1 MSSGRERSM
10 SGLPTR
16 ASHAAKSRVQQKEV
30 FALVLFYLPN
40 AKRPW
45 AWISALAAC
54 MVIFTSGI
62 AAQQLAKRLILK
74 DGSYQLATK
83 WEVKGDRVR
92 YLSAE
97 RSEWE
102 EVPNSMVDWAATNT
116 YEKDRAAGK
125 PAPEAVALDKELEA
139 ERQADEARSPH
150 VAPGLR
156 LPDDGGIILLD
167 TFQSQPQLVEL
178 QQNSGELNK
187 NMKGNILRATIN
199 PIASAKQTIE
209 LPGLHSKI
217 QAHATLP
224 AIYVNVEQ
232 QDQGADA
239 STQGP
244 QQAQQ
249 PEQPWDRFRIGRLD
263 SKQGKR
269 IVGDIKIA
277 VYGKVSQNQKL
288 VPSTAEK
295 LTGGWV
301 KVTPSSALAPGEY
314 AVAEMLGQEGMNLF
328 VWDFGVNPSA
338 PANATSWKPEPSVT
352 PDKAEGLDRRQ

>member
-1 MSSGRERSM
+1 MLRIHYKARLLLIATG
-10 SGLPTR
+10 
-16 ASHAAKSRVQQKEV
+16 
-30 FALVLFYLPN
+30 
-40 AKRPW
+40 
-45 AWISALAAC
+45 LAAC
-54 MVIFTSGI
+54 LLASLG
-62 AAQQLAKRLILK
+62 ASAQQLAKRLILK

-83 WEVKGDRVR
+83 WEKKADRVR

-97 RSEWE
+97 RNEWE
-102 EVPNSMVDWAATNT
+102 EIPNTLVDWDATDK

-125 PAPEAVALDKELEA
+125 PAPEAVVLDKELEA
-139 ERQADEARSPH
+139 ERQADEAKSPH

-156 LPDDGGIILLD
+156 LPDEGGVVLLD
-167 TFQSQPQLVEL
+167 NYQNKPELVEL
-178 QQNSGELNK
+178 QQSGGEVNK
-187 NMKGNILRATIN
+187 NMKGNILRAAIN

-209 LPGLHSKI
+209 LPGLHAKI

-244 QQAQQ
+244 QQAQP
-249 PEQPWDRFRIGRLD
+249 PEQPWDRFRIVRLD

-288 VPSTAEK
+288 IPSTAEK

-301 KVTPSSALAPGEY
+301 KVTPTSTLAPGEY
-314 AVAEMLGQEGMNLF
+314 AVAEMLGKEGMNLF

-338 PANATSWKPEPSVT
+338 PANAMSWKPEPSAT
-352 PDKAEGLDRRQ
+352 PDKPKTLDKRQ

>member
-1 MSSGRERSM
+1 MLRMPSKARLLLIAT
-10 SGLPTR
+10 GLVACLCLTSLG
-16 ASHAAKSRVQQKEV
+16 AS
-30 FALVLFYLPN
+30 
-40 AKRPW
+40 
-45 AWISALAAC
+45 
-54 MVIFTSGI
+54 
-62 AAQQLAKRLILK
+62 AQQLAKRIILK

-83 WEVKGDRVR
+83 WEKRADRVR

-97 RSEWE
+97 RNEWE
-102 EVPNSMVDWAATNT
+102 EIPNTLVDWDATDK

-125 PAPEAVALDKELEA
+125 PAPEAVILDKELEA
-139 ERQADEARSPH
+139 ERQADEAKSPH

-156 LPDDGGIILLD
+156 LPDEGGVVLLD
-167 TFQSQPQLVEL
+167 NYQNKPELVEL
-178 QQNSGELNK
+178 QQSGGEVNK
-187 NMKGNILRATIN
+187 NMKGNILRAAIN

-209 LPGLHSKI
+209 LPGLHAKI

-244 QQAQQ
+244 QKAEQ
-249 PEQPWDRFRIGRLD
+249 PEHPWDRFRIVRLD

-288 VPSTAEK
+288 MPSTAEK

-301 KVTPSSALAPGEY
+301 KMTPTSALAPGEY
-314 AVAEMLGQEGMNLF
+314 AVAEMLGKEGMNLF

-338 PANATSWKPEPSVT
+338 PANAMSWKPEPSAT
-352 PDKAEGLDRRQ
+352 PDKAKTLDKRQ

>member
-1 MSSGRERSM
+1 MLRTHYKARLLLIVTG
-10 SGLPTR
+10 
-16 ASHAAKSRVQQKEV
+16 
-30 FALVLFYLPN
+30 
-40 AKRPW
+40 
-45 AWISALAAC
+45 LAAC
-54 MVIFTSGI
+54 LCLTSLG
-62 AAQQLAKRLILK
+62 ASAQQLAKRLILK

-83 WEVKGDRVR
+83 WEKKADRVR

-97 RSEWE
+97 RNEWE
-102 EVPNSMVDWAATNT
+102 EIPNTLVDWDATDK

-125 PAPEAVALDKELEA
+125 PAPEAVVLDKELEA
-139 ERQADEARSPH
+139 ERQADEAKSPH

-156 LPDDGGIILLD
+156 LPDEGGLVLLD
-167 TFQSQPQLVEL
+167 NYQNKPELVEL
-178 QQNSGELNK
+178 QQSGGEVNK
-187 NMKGNILRATIN
+187 NMKGNILRAAIN

-209 LPGLHSKI
+209 LPGLHAKI

-239 STQGP
+239 SAQGP
-244 QQAQQ
+244 QQPQQ
-249 PEQPWDRFRIGRLD
+249 PEQPWDRFRIVRLD

-288 VPSTAEK
+288 IPSTAEK

-314 AVAEMLGQEGMNLF
+314 AVAEMLGKEGMNLF

-338 PANATSWKPEPSVT
+338 PANAMSWKPEPSAT
-352 PDKAEGLDRRQ
+352 PDKPKTLDKRQ